1 MNKWYSKFLLEE
13 IETSKKGLEESIWTS
28 KRQQQLNNSL
38 VAFRKN
44 FATPKNKSFN
54 WREELSF
61 DNVFEHT
68 YNIRTAYVGKY
79 LREHTMENDT
89 WDEWKLGAAV
99 GVLSTL
105 DQLIT
110 DKSIMKEVKT
120 YQWEACE

>member
-1 MNKWYSKFLLEE
+1 M
-13 IETSKKGLEESIWTS
+13 
-28 KRQQQLNNSL
+28 
-38 VAFRKN
+38 
-44 FATPKNKSFN
+44 
-54 WREELSF
+54 
-61 DNVFEHT
+61 FEHT

-89 WDEWKLGAAV
+89 WDEGKLGAAV

-120 YQWEACE
+120 YQ